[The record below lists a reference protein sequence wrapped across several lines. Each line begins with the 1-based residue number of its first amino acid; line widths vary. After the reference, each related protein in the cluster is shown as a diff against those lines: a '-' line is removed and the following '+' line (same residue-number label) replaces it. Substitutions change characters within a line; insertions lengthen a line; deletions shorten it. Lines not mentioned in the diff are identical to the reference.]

1 MVSESHAHVDNSL
14 FISCVDYHTLC
25 GCAFAASHCIHTF
38 DWLLTNVTMDNQ
50 STNER
55 INNLKLIYS
64 DSYLSG
70 GFIDKHLKLEEK
82 KRSSIRTIVILNRL
96 CKVTGIIIKSKNEF

>member
-1 MVSESHAHVDNSL
+1 MICNLRLVGYSESHAHVDNSL

-82 KRSSIRTIVILNRL
+82 KEIVHSYNCDFKPTL
-96 CKVTGIIIKSKNEF
+96 